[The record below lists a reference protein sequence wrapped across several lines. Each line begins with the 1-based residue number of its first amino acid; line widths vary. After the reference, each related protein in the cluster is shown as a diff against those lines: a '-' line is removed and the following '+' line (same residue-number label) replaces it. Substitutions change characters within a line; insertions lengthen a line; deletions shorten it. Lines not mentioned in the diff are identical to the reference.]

1 MTPLTTL
8 IFDFH
13 KMKALFMPLLMIQF
27 NSILYFTLYKI
38 FT

>member
-1 MTPLTTL
+1 MNKPHNEVNTRHNEETTR
-8 IFDFH
+8 H
-13 KMKALFMPLLMIQF
+13 NEEF